1 MLVNIRIKG
10 MKLRKDPGAN
20 ACAPEF
26 DLKKLTFLEGSVQFP
41 LSNPANVLVE
51 EKLEKMTSRNEIFR
65 ITYGC
70 EMA

>member
-1 MLVNIRIKG
+1 MYKR

-26 DLKKLTFLEGSVQFP
+26 DLKKLTFLGGSVQFP

-51 EKLEKMTSRNEIFR
+51 EKLEKTTSRNEIFR

-70 EMA
+70 KMACRDR